1 MDKLQFVDQTLRD
14 AQQSLWGFRM
24 STEQL
29 APILP
34 VIDQVGYEAIAT
46 VGARGIIVT
55 MRAFNEDP
63 FERMRLMSRKLEK
76 TPLRG
81 SFWAWNLQGWDLEP
95 LAAIELWIKVQ
106 VANGIRSFWIC
117 DYQNLNDRL
126 SHLVG
131 IAKSLGAEIVVALLY
146 SASPVHTD
154 QYFEDRARKIAEV
167 PGVDAIHVEDAS
179 GILTPERTRE
189 IIPAIRR
196 GSNNLPIQFHAH
208 CTNGLAPL
216 CYLEAI
222 KLGLTTLH
230 TAVSPLA
237 NANSLP
243 SIEQTLSD
251 AQGLG
256 YASDLD
262 MDALQAVSDHF
273 TDIALKNDLPM
284 GKPSKYDDFLY
295 EHQLPGGMMGT
306 LKNQLTEL
314 GMADRMDELLEEV
327 ARIRKDFGYPV
338 MATPYSQIVGT
349 QAVFNITTGE
359 RYKMV
364 PDEVIKY
371 TAGVY
376 GEPNGPMDTE
386 VKDKILSSPKA
397 KKFANWAPPDISLND
412 IRKEIGS
419 DLSDE
424 QLLLR
429 LLNPDAKVK
438 AKLRPLYGGNP

>member
-1 MDKLQFVDQTLRD
+1 MDKLQFIDQTLRD

-34 VIDQVGYEAIAT
+34 VIDQVGYQAIAT

-63 FERMRLMSRKLEK
+63 FERMRLMSRTLKK

-81 SFWAWNLQGWDLEP
+81 SFWAWNLQGWDLDP
-95 LAAIELWIKVQ
+95 LAPIELWIRVQ
-106 VANGIRSFWIC
+106 VANGIQSFWIC
-117 DYQNLNDRL
+117 DYQNLNQRL
-126 SHLVG
+126 AHLVG

-146 SASPVHTD
+146 SASPVHTER
-154 QYFEDRARKIAEV
+154 YFEEKARRISEV

-196 GSNNLPIQFHAH
+196 GSNNLPLQFHAH

-243 SIEQTLSD
+243 SIEQTLKN
-251 AQGLG
+251 AQRLG
-256 YASDLD
+256 YSSELD
-262 MDALQAVSDHF
+262 IAALQTVSDHF

-284 GKPSKYDDFLY
+284 GKPLEYDAFLY

-314 GMADRMDELLEEV
+314 GMVERMDELLEEV
-327 ARIRKDFGYPV
+327 ARIREDFGYPV

-349 QAVFNITTGE
+349 QAVFNITSGE

-371 TAGVY
+371 AAGVY
-376 GEPNGPMDTE
+376 GEPNGPMDAE

-397 KKFANWAPPDISLND
+397 KKLASWAPPDIRLKD
-412 IRKEIGS
+412 IRKAIGS

-429 LLNPDAKVK
+429 LLNPDPEVK
-438 AKLRPLYGGNP
+438 AKLRPLYGGD